1 MEVQIIHFYGR
12 TAELLL
18 LWHDNATITAGR
30 PSSDRSHSFASKY
43 FRKHR
48 QCLVLSLPLPAAA
61 VSLEVPNGTS
71 YQQVVHVRK
80 GHKLYFI
87 LQPSAHEIQS
97 CLFDLFKFIVNIL
110 KRIDLPFLSAD
121 IALSSKTKL
130 QKKTL
135 SIMLLRY

>member
-1 MEVQIIHFYGR
+1 MEEPPNCYCFGMIMR
-12 TAELLL
+12 TLPPDDPVLTV
-18 LWHDNATITAGR
+18 AT
-30 PSSDRSHSFASKY
+30 PLHRSI

-71 YQQVVHVRK
+71 YRQVVHVRK
-80 GHKLYFI
+80 GHKLYFT

-110 KRIDLPFLSAD
+110 KRIDLPLLSAD
-121 IALSSKTKL
+121 IALSSKRKL
-130 QKKTL
+130 QKKTKYYAIRVL
-135 SIMLLRY
+135 GLY